1 MVVGMAEF
9 LERVGKQK
17 RTQEKI
23 DLLKA
28 NDTFALRVIL
38 QATYDPNVKFAL
50 PEGAP
55 PYEPT
60 KLVDQEHVFHKE
72 AKHVQ
77 YFIEGFYPNLVQ
89 SKREM
94 MFMQFLE
101 RLAPKDAELLL
112 NAKEKKPIK
121 GITINHVKEALPGL
135 IADEQNQ

>member
-17 RTQEKI
+17 RTQEKV

-50 PEGAP
+50 PEGVP

-60 KLVDQEHVFHKE
+60 KLVDQEHVFHRE

-77 YFIEGFYPNLVQ
+77 YFVEGFYPNLKQ
-89 SKREM
+89 SKREQ
-94 MFMQFLE
+94 MFVQFLE
-101 RLAPKDAELLL
+101 RLAPKDADLLL

-135 IADEQNQ
+135 IADEQN